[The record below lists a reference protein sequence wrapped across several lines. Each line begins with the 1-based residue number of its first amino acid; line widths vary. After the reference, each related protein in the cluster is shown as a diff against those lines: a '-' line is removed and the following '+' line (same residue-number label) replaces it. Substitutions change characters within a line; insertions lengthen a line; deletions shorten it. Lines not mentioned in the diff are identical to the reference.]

1 MKVPTHLAESKA
13 RHSPR
18 FNKDAVTAVLHVFLS
33 PEMNEMNPG
42 RPAPVLRGPS
52 CQVRQTYWQP
62 RPEEASYARLNALAE
77 TAERL
82 FKPQR
87 CLDRRS
93 GGVDWAEAN
102 AKSQREATL
111 NGLHTGKTSQIQNS
125 EETFMNML
133 TFSATAFTASV
144 LFACHEN
151 QWSILI

>member
-1 MKVPTHLAESKA
+1 
-13 RHSPR
+13 
-18 FNKDAVTAVLHVFLS
+18 
-33 PEMNEMNPG
+33 
-42 RPAPVLRGPS
+42 
-52 CQVRQTYWQP
+52 VRQTYWQP

-87 CLDRRS
+87 CLDRS
-93 GGVDWAEAN
+93 IWGVDWAEAN

-111 NGLHTGKTSQIQNS
+111 NGLHTGKISQIQNS
-125 EETFMNML
+125 GERFMNML

-151 QWSILI
+151 H